1 MSLVSKGEHYHFIGI
16 GGIGMSGLA
25 RILASGD
32 ARVSGS
38 DIAQNTITQE
48 LQDLGAEIFEGQ
60 SVDNISGEMTVIYSS
75 GIKPDNPELC
85 AAKARK
91 RPLLHR
97 SEMLRELMRGHQP
110 LAVAGTH
117 GKTTT
122 SSLLAWVL
130 THAGLNPSFAIGGIV
145 PQLGSNAQRGDGD
158 YFVVEADES
167 DGTFVNYHPHGAI
180 VTNIGL
186 DHLDHYGSEGALLE
200 SFQQFMEQVEDPNLL
215 FFCAD
220 DPRLAAMNPVGMSYG
235 THEFCELILSN
246 VQQSGW
252 STRFDAEWKGMD
264 YRDIEVSL
272 VGHHNALNA
281 LAVFGLAL
289 ELGVDE
295 TKIREALRTFQGV
308 GRRCQVKGNTR
319 GILIL
324 DDYAH
329 HPTEIRTTLAGIR
342 RAEPEKRLI
351 ALFQPHRYTRTR
363 DCLGSYAGIFEA
375 ADEVIVTDIYAAG
388 ENSLAGI
395 TPERILDEIGTGEY
409 IPRPAL
415 TDYLIDKVRPHD
427 VIVTLGA
434 GDITHCGGELAH
446 RLDSGEGHKLTI
458 GVLYGGRSVEH
469 EISHCSSHYIFNAL
483 QPDRYRV
490 IPFAIDPN
498 GDWEDPLAF
507 EKLAECDCLFPVLH
521 GTYGEDGTAQGLF
534 EMLGVPYVGCD
545 HRAAALAM
553 DKGLTKT
560 LALQASVP
568 IKPFLTLSERQW
580 KADPE
585 RALERITEMIPFP
598 IYVKPT
604 HLGSSVGIGRATDM
618 PTLKNSI
625 TQALAFDNEVIV
637 EPEVLG
643 REIEFGILGHT
654 AIEVLLPCELCSG
667 NTFCDYDGK
676 YSQNSMP
683 IIAPADLT
691 QELIEKG
698 QGLARKTYEA
708 LGCSGWA
715 RIDFFLDSDGNYWLN
730 EVNPIPG
737 CTPTS
742 GFPKIC
748 EGSRLAPE
756 AFVDRVVISALQR
769 DRQRLAK
776 KWARA

>member
-1 MSLVSKGEHYHFIGI
+1 
-16 GGIGMSGLA
+16 MSGLA

-32 ARVSGS
+32 TRVSGS
-38 DIAQNTITQE
+38 DIAQNTITAE
-48 LQDLGAEIFEGQ
+48 LQELGAEIFEGQ
-60 SVDNISGEMTVIYSS
+60 SAENISGDMTVVYSS

-85 AAKARK
+85 AAKALE

-130 THAGLNPSFAIGGIV
+130 THAGLDPAFAVGGIV
-145 PQLGSNAQRGDGD
+145 PQLGSNAQRGSGD
-158 YFVVEADES
+158 YFVLEADES

-186 DHLDHYGSEGALLE
+186 DHLDHYGSEESLLAT
-200 SFQQFMEQVEDPNLL
+200 FQQFIGQVEDPNLL
-215 FFCAD
+215 FWCGD
-220 DPRLAAMNPVGMSYG
+220 DPRLQALAPPGVSYG
-235 THEFCELILSN
+235 TDPSSKLRLLN
-246 VQQSGW
+246 VQQKGW
-252 STRFDAEWKGMD
+252 STRFDAEWKGEL

-289 ELGVDE
+289 EVGADE
-295 TKIREALRTFQGV
+295 TKIREALRSFNGV
-308 GRRCQVKGNTR
+308 GRRCQVKGNTQ

-329 HPTEIRTTLAGIR
+329 HPTEIQTTLRGIR
-342 RAEPEKRLI
+342 AAEPERRLI
-351 ALFQPHRYTRTR
+351 AVFQPHRYTRTR
-363 DCLGSYAGIFEA
+363 DCLGSYAGIFQA
-375 ADEVIVTDIYAAG
+375 ADEVIVTDIHAAG
-388 ENSLAGI
+388 EDPIPGI

-409 IPRPAL
+409 IPRL
-415 TDYLIDKVRPHD
+415 SLVDHLIDRVRPHD
-427 VIVTLGA
+427 VVVTLGA
-434 GDITHCGGELAH
+434 GDITRCGGELTN
-446 RLDSGEGHKLTI
+446 RLESGEGHKLTI
-458 GVLYGGRSVEH
+458 GVIFGGRSVEH
-469 EISHCSSHYIFNAL
+469 EISHRSSRYIFDAL
-483 QPDRYRV
+483 QADRYQV
-490 IPFAIDPN
+490 IPFAIDPE

-507 EKLAECDCLFPVLH
+507 ERLAECDCLFPILH

-553 DKGLTKT
+553 NKGLTKT
-560 LALQASVP
+560 LGFQAGVP
-568 IKPFLTLSERQW
+568 IGPFLTITDRHW

-585 RALERITEMIPFP
+585 RVLELIGEMIPFP
-598 IYVKPT
+598 LYVKPS
-604 HLGSSVGIGRATDM
+604 HLGSSVGIGRATDAA
-618 PTLKNSI
+618 TLKEAI
-625 TQALAFDNEVIV
+625 VQALTFDHEIII

-643 REIEFGILGHT
+643 REIEFGVLGNT

-667 NTFCDYDGK
+667 NTFCDYAGK
-676 YSQNSMP
+676 YSADSIP
-683 IIAPADLT
+683 IIAPANLSQD
-691 QELIEKG
+691 LIEKG
-698 QGLARKTYEA
+698 QTLAQKTYEA

-715 RIDFFLDSDGNYWLN
+715 RIDFFLDSEGNYWLN

-737 CTPTS
+737 CTQTS

-748 EGSRLAPE
+748 EGSHLPPE
-756 AFVDRVVISALQR
+756 TLVDRLVISALQR
-769 DRQRLAK
+769 NRLRHGK
-776 KWARA
+776 KRARA